1 MVHSCFMVG
10 NPRDTRDTLQESL
23 DLALKLNDDTM
34 QFFPLIV
41 YPGTPDYEWAKEN
54 LTPKLIKEH
63 FQSIAKGEIIRYEM
77 DNLLALNFILGDSLG
92 GGGSESLL
100 NDAQGKTH
108 GQALLLMEV
117 DLPDNLVQF
126 VNSK

>member
-1 MVHSCFMVG
+1 MKI
-10 NPRDTRDTLQESL
+10 
-23 DLALKLNDDTM
+23 KLNEIAYARSGDKGGNSNVGLM
-34 QFFPLIV
+34 FKSSEL
-41 YPGTPDYEWAKEN
+41 YEWAKEN
-54 LTPKLIKEH
+54 LTTQLIKEH
-63 FQSIAKGEIIRYEM
+63 FQSIVKGEVIRYEM

-117 DLPDNLVQF
+117 EISDNLVQF
-126 VNSK
+126 VNIK

>member
-1 MVHSCFMVG
+1 MKIPLNKIAYARSGDKGAHSNVGLMVKS
-10 NPRDTRDTLQESL
+10 QEL
-23 DLALKLNDDTM
+23 
-34 QFFPLIV
+34 
-41 YPGTPDYEWAKEN
+41 YEWAKTN
-54 LTPKLIKEH
+54 ISTFVIQQH
-63 FQSIAKGEIIRYEM
+63 FKGISKGEVLRYEL

-92 GGGSESLL
+92 GGGSESLI

-126 VNSK
+126 VNKK